1 MARCSGAGIVA
12 GTVPVLRL
20 AARDMALYGFQRA
33 GGQAGTRT
41 RPGRLTRTAPLVA
54 IADMPVELP
63 RGRSQQAEKLDW
75 QLPGNRRRTDG
86 PGPVHLTHHLSARS
100 AAFRCL
106 DVACSRLAWPG
117 RTELAMFKNRRYIKK
132 EIQVPRTPSPT
143 VRGRR
148 LRYELRRLREQA
160 GLTRDE
166 VARRLEWSGSKVS
179 RIETGQSRAQTGD
192 VRDLLDIY
200 GVQGDE
206 AEALVQLAREA
217 RKRGWW
223 TAYNDVFTG
232 TYVGLEAEAS
242 AMRTYQPQIIPG
254 LLETE
259 DYARALIRAGLVR
272 ADPDEIERRV
282 QARMARQEVLTRPD
296 APAIWA
302 VLDEPIIRRPVG
314 GPAVMRAQLQHLI
327 DITATPNSKITLQI
341 LPLTVGAHP
350 GLSGPFVMLDFPSP
364 EDPPVVYLETATDGL
379 YLEETAETE
388 RYTLMFDHLRAS
400 ALSSNESSDL
410 ISRVAGEMA

>member
-1 MARCSGAGIVA
+1 
-12 GTVPVLRL
+12 
-20 AARDMALYGFQRA
+20 
-33 GGQAGTRT
+33 
-41 RPGRLTRTAPLVA
+41 
-54 IADMPVELP
+54 
-63 RGRSQQAEKLDW
+63 
-75 QLPGNRRRTDG
+75 
-86 PGPVHLTHHLSARS
+86 
-100 AAFRCL
+100 
-106 DVACSRLAWPG
+106 
-117 RTELAMFKNRRYIKK
+117 
-132 EIQVPRTPSPT
+132 

-166 VARRLEWSGSKVS
+166 TARCLDWSGSKIS

-192 VRDLLDIY
+192 VRDLLDVY
-200 GVQGDE
+200 GVTGDH

-242 AMRTYQPQIIPG
+242 AMRTYEPQIIPG

-259 DYARALIRAGLVR
+259 DYTRALIRAALVR

-282 QARMARQEVLTRPD
+282 QARMARQEILARPD
-296 APAIWA
+296 APEIWA
-302 VLDEPIIRRPVG
+302 VLDEPAILRPVG
-314 GPAVMRAQLQHLI
+314 GQAVMKAQLRHLI
-327 DITATPNSKITLQI
+327 DVTAAPNSTITLQI
-341 LPLTVGAHP
+341 LPLAIGSHP
-350 GLSGPFVMLDFPSP
+350 GLSGPFVILDFPTS

-388 RYTLMFDHLRAS
+388 RYNLMFDHLRAS
-400 ALSSNESSDL
+400 ALSARESASL
-410 ISRVAGEMA
+410 IARLAEEMS

>member
-1 MARCSGAGIVA
+1 MS
-12 GTVPVLRL
+12 
-20 AARDMALYGFQRA
+20 
-33 GGQAGTRT
+33 
-41 RPGRLTRTAPLVA
+41 
-54 IADMPVELP
+54 
-63 RGRSQQAEKLDW
+63 
-75 QLPGNRRRTDG
+75 
-86 PGPVHLTHHLSARS
+86 
-100 AAFRCL
+100 
-106 DVACSRLAWPG
+106 
-117 RTELAMFKNRRYIKK
+117 
-132 EIQVPRTPSPT
+132 RTPSPT

-166 VARRLEWSGSKVS
+166 TARRLDWSGSKIS

-192 VRDLLDIY
+192 VRDLLDVY
-200 GVQGDE
+200 GVTGDH

-242 AMRTYQPQIIPG
+242 AMRTYEPQIIPG

-259 DYARALIRAGLVR
+259 DYTRALIRAALVR

-282 QARMARQEVLTRPD
+282 QARMARQETLARPD
-296 APAIWA
+296 APEIWA
-302 VLDEPIIRRPVG
+302 VLDEPAILRPVG
-314 GPAVMRAQLQHLI
+314 GQAVMKAQLRHLI
-327 DITATPNSKITLQI
+327 DVTAAPNSTITLQI
-341 LPLTVGAHP
+341 LPLAIGSHP
-350 GLSGPFVMLDFPSP
+350 GLSGPFVILDFPTS

-388 RYTLMFDHLRAS
+388 RYNLMFDHLRAS
-400 ALSSNESSDL
+400 ALSARESASL
-410 ISRVAGEMA
+410 IARLAEEMS

>member
-1 MARCSGAGIVA
+1 
-12 GTVPVLRL
+12 
-20 AARDMALYGFQRA
+20 
-33 GGQAGTRT
+33 
-41 RPGRLTRTAPLVA
+41 
-54 IADMPVELP
+54 
-63 RGRSQQAEKLDW
+63 
-75 QLPGNRRRTDG
+75 
-86 PGPVHLTHHLSARS
+86 
-100 AAFRCL
+100 
-106 DVACSRLAWPG
+106 
-117 RTELAMFKNRRYIKK
+117 
-132 EIQVPRTPSPT
+132 VPRTPSPT

-166 VARRLEWSGSKVS
+166 TARRLDWSGSKIS

-192 VRDLLDIY
+192 VRDLLDVY
-200 GVQGDE
+200 GVTGDH

-242 AMRTYQPQIIPG
+242 AMRTYEPQIIPG

-259 DYARALIRAGLVR
+259 DYTRALIRAGLVR

-282 QARMARQEVLTRPD
+282 QARMARQEILTRPD
-296 APAIWA
+296 APEIWA
-302 VLDEPIIRRPVG
+302 VLDEPAVRRPVG
-314 GPAVMRAQLQHLI
+314 GPAVMNAQLRHLI
-327 DITATPNSKITLQI
+327 DVTAAPNSTITLQI
-341 LPLTVGAHP
+341 LPLAVGSHP
-350 GLSGPFVMLDFPSP
+350 GLSGPFVILDFPSS

-388 RYTLMFDHLRAS
+388 RYNLMFDHLRAS
-400 ALSSNESSDL
+400 ALSASESASL
-410 ISRVAGEMA
+410 IARLAEEMT

>member
-1 MARCSGAGIVA
+1 MS
-12 GTVPVLRL
+12 
-20 AARDMALYGFQRA
+20 
-33 GGQAGTRT
+33 
-41 RPGRLTRTAPLVA
+41 
-54 IADMPVELP
+54 
-63 RGRSQQAEKLDW
+63 
-75 QLPGNRRRTDG
+75 
-86 PGPVHLTHHLSARS
+86 
-100 AAFRCL
+100 
-106 DVACSRLAWPG
+106 
-117 RTELAMFKNRRYIKK
+117 
-132 EIQVPRTPSPT
+132 RTPSPT

-166 VARRLEWSGSKVS
+166 TARRLDWSGSKIS

-192 VRDLLDIY
+192 VRDLLDVY
-200 GVQGDE
+200 GVTSDH

-242 AMRTYQPQIIPG
+242 AMRTYEPQIIPG

-259 DYARALIRAGLVR
+259 DYTRALIRAALVR

-282 QARMARQEVLTRPD
+282 QARMARQETLARPD
-296 APAIWA
+296 APEIWA
-302 VLDEPIIRRPVG
+302 VLDEPAILRPVG
-314 GPAVMRAQLQHLI
+314 GQAVMKAQLRHLI
-327 DITATPNSKITLQI
+327 DVTAAPNSTITLQI
-341 LPLTVGAHP
+341 LPLAIGSHP
-350 GLSGPFVMLDFPSP
+350 GLSGPFVILDFPTS

-388 RYTLMFDHLRAS
+388 RYNLMFDHLRAS
-400 ALSSNESSDL
+400 ALSARESASL
-410 ISRVAGEMA
+410 IARLAEEMS